1 MFVNDAPG
9 PCDGAPRLTDDRG
22 REMISDFTFGRVLI
36 IGDLLLD
43 CYIHGSVDRIS
54 PEAPVPVLLR
64 AKHSTVPGGAANVA
78 MNAAALGCKVTLVGL
93 VGQDESAREF
103 RRAVSTCDTI
113 DLTHLVQ
120 DPDWVTITK
129 TRVLSGRQQIVR
141 IDEEPSVVVPP
152 ATRERLVAAA
162 LAALEGA
169 DVVVCSDYAK
179 GVLSN
184 EVLQAVIRAANQ
196 QGIPV
201 VVDPKRRDLSAYRGA
216 QLITPNRKELSLA
229 TGLPVGTDT
238 EIRFAAL
245 AAQEQFG
252 GDVLVTRSE
261 EGMTLLERDGRMT
274 HAHVPQSEV
283 FDVSGAGDT
292 VVATLA
298 AMMSAGTDLRTA
310 MVIATNAAAIVVG
323 KLGTATVSRA
333 ELSAALK
340 SKIDRNSVIASL
352 DQAQSMI
359 EAWRQHGARVVFTN
373 GCFDLLHPGHIALI
387 QAAAQEGDKLVVAL
401 NSDASVRRL
410 KGEERP
416 LQDEL
421 ARATV
426 MGALRDV
433 DLVVIFDE
441 DTPLETICALKP
453 DILVK
458 GADYTEDQVVGGAE
472 VKSWGGRVVLA
483 NLVSGRSTTS
493 IVRKM
498 KVAPSEATRPA
509 PVSSKPD

>member
-1 MFVNDAPG
+1 
-9 PCDGAPRLTDDRG
+9 
-22 REMISDFTFGRVLI
+22 MINDFTFGRVLI

-78 MNAAALGCKVTLVGL
+78 MNAAALGCAVSLVGL
-93 VGQDESAREF
+93 VGQDTSAQELRQAIA
-103 RRAVSTCDTI
+103 RQNTI
-113 DLTHLVQ
+113 SLDHLV
-120 DPDWVTITK
+120 DDADWVTITK

-141 IDEEPSVVVPP
+141 IDDEPSIIVPP
-152 ATRERLVAAA
+152 VIQEKLIASA
-162 LAALEGA
+162 LTALDAA

-179 GVLSN
+179 GVLSD
-184 EVLQAVIRAANQ
+184 EVLQAVIQAANLRS
-196 QGIPV
+196 IPV
-201 VVDPKRRDLSAYRGA
+201 VVDPKRKDLSAYKGA
-216 QLITPNRKELSLA
+216 QLITPNRKELSSA

-238 EIRFAAL
+238 EIHFAAL

-261 EGMTLLERDGRMT
+261 EGMTLLERNGRMT
-274 HAHVPQSEV
+274 HAHVPKSEV

-292 VVATLA
+292 VVATIA
-298 AMMSAGTDLRTA
+298 AMISAKADLQTA
-310 MVIATNAAAIVVG
+310 MVIATNAASIVVG

-340 SKIDRNSVIASL
+340 SKIEKDGVIASL
-352 DQAQSMI
+352 AEARSII
-359 EAWRQHGARVVFTN
+359 EAWRHHGARIVFTN

-387 QAAAQEGDKLVVAL
+387 RAAAQEGDKLIVAL
-401 NSDASVRRL
+401 NSDDSVRRL
-410 KGEERP
+410 KGAERP
-416 LQDEL
+416 LQDEQ

-441 DTPLETICALKP
+441 DTPYEMIAALKP

-458 GADYTEDQVVGGAE
+458 GADYTEDQVVGGDV
-472 VKSWGGRVVLA
+472 VKSYGGRVVLA

-493 IVRKM
+493 IVKKM
-498 KVAPSEATRPA
+498 KA
-509 PVSSKPD
+509 D

>member
-1 MFVNDAPG
+1 
-9 PCDGAPRLTDDRG
+9 
-22 REMISDFTFGRVLI
+22 MINDFTFGRVLI

-78 MNAAALGCKVTLVGL
+78 MNAAALGCAVSLVGL
-93 VGQDESAREF
+93 VGQDTSAQELRQAIA
-103 RRAVSTCDTI
+103 RQNTI
-113 DLTHLVQ
+113 SLDHLV
-120 DPDWVTITK
+120 DAADWVTITK

-141 IDEEPSVVVPP
+141 IDDEPSIIVPP
-152 ATRERLVAAA
+152 VIQEKLIASA
-162 LAALEGA
+162 LTALDAA

-179 GVLSN
+179 GVLSD
-184 EVLQAVIRAANQ
+184 EVLQAVIQAANLR
-196 QGIPV
+196 GIPV
-201 VVDPKRRDLSAYRGA
+201 VVDPKRKDLSAYKGA
-216 QLITPNRKELSLA
+216 QLITPNRKELSSA

-238 EIRFAAL
+238 EIHFAAL

-261 EGMTLLERDGRMT
+261 EGMTLLERNGRMT
-274 HAHVPQSEV
+274 HAHVPKSEV

-292 VVATLA
+292 VVATIA
-298 AMMSAGTDLRTA
+298 AMISAKADLQTA
-310 MVIATNAAAIVVG
+310 MVIATNAASIVVG

-340 SKIDRNSVIASL
+340 SKIEKDGVIASL
-352 DQAQSMI
+352 AEARGII
-359 EAWRQHGARVVFTN
+359 EAWRHHGARIVFTN

-387 QAAAQEGDKLVVAL
+387 RAAAQEGDKLIVAL
-401 NSDASVRRL
+401 NSDDSVRRL
-410 KGEERP
+410 KGVERP
-416 LQDEL
+416 LQDEQ

-441 DTPLETICALKP
+441 DTPFETIAALKP

-458 GADYTEDQVVGGAE
+458 GADYTEDQVVGGDV
-472 VKSWGGRVVLA
+472 VKSYGGRVVLA

-493 IVRKM
+493 IVKKM
-498 KVAPSEATRPA
+498 KA
-509 PVSSKPD
+509 D

>member
-1 MFVNDAPG
+1 
-9 PCDGAPRLTDDRG
+9 
-22 REMISDFTFGRVLI
+22 MINDFTFGRVLI

-78 MNAAALGCKVTLVGL
+78 MNAAALGCAVSLVGL
-93 VGQDESAREF
+93 VGQDTSAQELRQAIA
-103 RRAVSTCDTI
+103 RQNTI
-113 DLTHLVQ
+113 SLDHLV
-120 DPDWVTITK
+120 DDADWVTITK

-141 IDEEPSVVVPP
+141 IDDEPSIIVPP
-152 ATRERLVAAA
+152 VIQEKLIASA
-162 LAALEGA
+162 LTALDAA

-179 GVLSN
+179 GVLSD
-184 EVLQAVIRAANQ
+184 EVLQAVIQAANLR
-196 QGIPV
+196 GIPV
-201 VVDPKRRDLSAYRGA
+201 VVDPKRKDLSAYKGA
-216 QLITPNRKELSLA
+216 QLITPNRKELSSA

-238 EIRFAAL
+238 EIHFAAL

-261 EGMTLLERDGRMT
+261 EGMTLLERNGRMT
-274 HAHVPQSEV
+274 HAHVPKSEV

-292 VVATLA
+292 VVATIA
-298 AMMSAGTDLRTA
+298 AMISAKADLQTA
-310 MVIATNAAAIVVG
+310 MVIATNAASIVVG

-340 SKIDRNSVIASL
+340 SKIEKDGVIASL
-352 DQAQSMI
+352 AEARGII
-359 EAWRQHGARVVFTN
+359 EAWRHHGARIVFTN

-387 QAAAQEGDKLVVAL
+387 RAAAQEGDKLIVAL
-401 NSDASVRRL
+401 NSDDSVRRL
-410 KGEERP
+410 KGAERP
-416 LQDEL
+416 LQDEQ

-441 DTPLETICALKP
+441 DTPFEMIAALKP

-458 GADYTEDQVVGGAE
+458 GADYTEDQVVGGDV
-472 VKSWGGRVVLA
+472 VKSYGGRVVLA

-493 IVRKM
+493 IVKKM
-498 KVAPSEATRPA
+498 KA
-509 PVSSKPD
+509 D

>member
-1 MFVNDAPG
+1 
-9 PCDGAPRLTDDRG
+9 
-22 REMISDFTFGRVLI
+22 MINDFTFGRVLI

-78 MNAAALGCKVTLVGL
+78 MNAAALGCAVSLVGL
-93 VGQDESAREF
+93 VGQDTSAQELRQAIA
-103 RRAVSTCDTI
+103 RQNTI
-113 DLTHLVQ
+113 SLDHLV
-120 DPDWVTITK
+120 DDADWVTITK

-141 IDEEPSVVVPP
+141 IDDEPSIIVPP
-152 ATRERLVAAA
+152 VIQEKLIASA
-162 LAALEGA
+162 LTALDAA

-179 GVLSN
+179 GVLSD
-184 EVLQAVIRAANQ
+184 EVLQAVIQAANLR
-196 QGIPV
+196 GIPV
-201 VVDPKRRDLSAYRGA
+201 VVDPKRKDLSAYKGA
-216 QLITPNRKELSLA
+216 QLITPNRKELSSA

-238 EIRFAAL
+238 EIHFAAL

-261 EGMTLLERDGRMT
+261 EGMTLLERNGRMT
-274 HAHVPQSEV
+274 HAHVPKSEV

-292 VVATLA
+292 VVATIA
-298 AMMSAGTDLRTA
+298 AMISAKADLQTA
-310 MVIATNAAAIVVG
+310 MVIATNAASIVVG

-340 SKIDRNSVIASL
+340 SKIEKDGVIASL
-352 DQAQSMI
+352 AEARSII
-359 EAWRQHGARVVFTN
+359 EAWRHHGARIVFTN

-387 QAAAQEGDKLVVAL
+387 RAAAQEGDKLIVAL
-401 NSDASVRRL
+401 NSDDSVRRL
-410 KGEERP
+410 KGVERP
-416 LQDEL
+416 LQDEQ

-441 DTPLETICALKP
+441 DTPFETIAALKP

-458 GADYTEDQVVGGAE
+458 GADYTEDQVVGGDV
-472 VKSWGGRVVLA
+472 VKSYGGRVVLA

-493 IVRKM
+493 IVKKM
-498 KVAPSEATRPA
+498 KA
-509 PVSSKPD
+509 D

>member
-1 MFVNDAPG
+1 MINDF
-9 PCDGAPRLTDDRG
+9 L
-22 REMISDFTFGRVLI
+22 FGRVLI

-78 MNAAALGCKVTLVGL
+78 MNAAALGCAVSLVGL
-93 VGQDESAREF
+93 VGQDTSAQELRQAIA
-103 RRAVSTCDTI
+103 RQNTI
-113 DLTHLVQ
+113 SLDHLV
-120 DPDWVTITK
+120 DDADWVTITK

-141 IDEEPSVVVPP
+141 IDDEPSIIVPP
-152 ATRERLVAAA
+152 VIQEKLIASA
-162 LAALEGA
+162 LTALDAA

-179 GVLSN
+179 GVLSD
-184 EVLQAVIRAANQ
+184 EVLQAVIQAANLR
-196 QGIPV
+196 GIPV
-201 VVDPKRRDLSAYRGA
+201 VVDPKRKDLSAYKGA
-216 QLITPNRKELSLA
+216 QLITPNRKELSSA

-238 EIRFAAL
+238 EIHFAAL

-261 EGMTLLERDGRMT
+261 EGMTLLERNGRMT
-274 HAHVPQSEV
+274 HAHVPKSEV

-292 VVATLA
+292 VVATIA
-298 AMMSAGTDLRTA
+298 AMISAKADLQTA
-310 MVIATNAAAIVVG
+310 MVIATNAASIVVG

-340 SKIDRNSVIASL
+340 SKIEKDGVIASL
-352 DQAQSMI
+352 AEARSII
-359 EAWRQHGARVVFTN
+359 EAWRHHGARIVFTN

-387 QAAAQEGDKLVVAL
+387 RAAAQEGDKLIVAL
-401 NSDASVRRL
+401 NSDDSVRRL
-410 KGEERP
+410 KGAERP
-416 LQDEL
+416 LQDEQ

-441 DTPLETICALKP
+441 DTPYEMIAALKP

-458 GADYTEDQVVGGAE
+458 GADYTEDQVVGGDV
-472 VKSWGGRVVLA
+472 VKSYGGRVVLA

-493 IVRKM
+493 IVKKM
-498 KVAPSEATRPA
+498 KA
-509 PVSSKPD
+509 D

>member
-1 MFVNDAPG
+1 
-9 PCDGAPRLTDDRG
+9 
-22 REMISDFTFGRVLI
+22 MISDFIFGRVLI
-36 IGDLLLD
+36 VGDLLLD

-64 AKHSTVPGGAANVA
+64 AKHSAVPGGAANVA
-78 MNAAALGCKVTLVGL
+78 MNAAALGCDVTLVGL
-93 VGQDESAREF
+93 VGEDGSASEF
-103 RRAVSTCDTI
+103 RRAVSAQPSI
-113 DLTHLVQ
+113 DLTHLVA

-141 IDEEPSVVVPP
+141 IDDEPAVTVPP
-152 ATRERLVAAA
+152 ATCERLITAS
-162 LAALEGA
+162 LAALEQA

-179 GVLSN
+179 GVLGD
-184 EVLQAVIRAANQ
+184 EVLQAVIRAANMR
-196 QGIPV
+196 GIPV
-201 VVDPKRRDLSAYRGA
+201 VVDPKRRDLSVYKGA

-229 TGLPVGTDT
+229 TGLPVGSDT
-238 EIRFAAL
+238 EIHFAAL

-261 EGMTLLERDGRMT
+261 EGMTLLERCGRMT

-298 AMMSAGTDLRTA
+298 AMMSAKADLRTA

-340 SKIDRNSVIASL
+340 LKIHRDSVIASL
-352 DQAQSMI
+352 DQAQTMI
-359 EAWRQHGARVVFTN
+359 EAWRQHGARIVFTN

-387 QAAAQEGDKLVVAL
+387 HAAAREGDKLIVAL

-410 KGEERP
+410 KGDERP
-416 LQDEL
+416 LQDEQ

-441 DTPLETICALKP
+441 DTPYETISALRP
-453 DILVK
+453 DIIVK
-458 GADYTEDQVVGGAE
+458 GADYTEDEVVGGDI
-472 VKSWGGRVVLA
+472 VKSYGGRVVLA

-498 KVAPSEATRPA
+498 KNILPKAEPVA
-509 PVSSKPD
+509 D

>member
-1 MFVNDAPG
+1 
-9 PCDGAPRLTDDRG
+9 
-22 REMISDFTFGRVLI
+22 MISDFIFGRVLI

-64 AKHSTVPGGAANVA
+64 AKHSSVPGGAANVA
-78 MNAAALGCKVTLVGL
+78 MNAAALGCAVTLVGL
-93 VGQDESAREF
+93 VGEDGSAREF
-103 RRAVSTCDTI
+103 RRAVGREPGI
-113 DLTHLVQ
+113 DLGHLVE

-141 IDEEPSVVVPP
+141 IDEEPSVLVPP
-152 ATRERLVAAA
+152 PVQERLIAAS
-162 LAALEGA
+162 LAAMDQA
-169 DVVVCSDYAK
+169 DVVICSDYAK

-184 EVLQAVIRAANQ
+184 EVLQAIIQAASQ
-196 QGIPV
+196 RGIPV
-201 VVDPKRRDLSAYRGA
+201 VVDPKRRDLSVYKGA
-216 QLITPNRKELSLA
+216 QLITPNRKELAAA
-229 TGLPVGTDT
+229 TGLPVNSDT
-238 EIRFAAL
+238 EIRLAAR

-261 EGMTLLERDGRMT
+261 EGMTLLERNGRMT

-292 VVATLA
+292 VVATVA
-298 AMMSAGTDLRTA
+298 AMMSAGADLRTA

-340 SKIDRNSVIASL
+340 SKIDRDGVIATL
-352 DQAQSMI
+352 PEAQGII
-359 EAWRQHGARVVFTN
+359 EAWRRHGARVVFTN

-387 QAAAQEGDKLVVAL
+387 HAAAREGDKLIVAL

-410 KGEERP
+410 KGAERP
-416 LQDEL
+416 LQDER

-441 DTPLETICALKP
+441 DTPLETICALRP
-453 DILVK
+453 DIVVK
-458 GADYTEDQVVGGAE
+458 GADYTEDQVVGGEE

-483 NLVSGRSTTS
+483 DLVSGRSTTS

-498 KVAPSEATRPA
+498 KAGPPATTSPES
-509 PVSSKPD
+509 VSLKPE